1 MIKMPMEEKFTH
13 FVTSRDF
20 INCKTEI
27 LSDAFGIEV
36 LTDILLSSVEH
47 EQQAPDERIV
57 TDLFEKIRK
66 ETKVH

>member
-27 LSDAFGIEV
+27 LSDAFGIEA
-36 LTDILLSSVEH
+36 LTDILLSSVEQ

>member
-1 MIKMPMEEKFTH
+1 MEEKFTH

-27 LSDAFGIEV
+27 LSDAFGIEA
-36 LTDILLSSVEH
+36 LTDILLSSVEQ

>member
-1 MIKMPMEEKFTH
+1 MPMEEKFTH

-20 INCKTEI
+20 INCKTEL
-27 LSDAFGIEV
+27 LSDAFDIEV

-47 EQQAPDERIV
+47 KQQAPEERIV